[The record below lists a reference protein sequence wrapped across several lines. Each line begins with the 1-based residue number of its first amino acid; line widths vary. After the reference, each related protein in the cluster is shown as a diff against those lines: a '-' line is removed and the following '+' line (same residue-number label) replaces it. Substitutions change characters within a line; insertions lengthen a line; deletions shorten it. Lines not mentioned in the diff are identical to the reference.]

1 MLQRRVL
8 LLALIPIAALFAL
21 FAWALVKSG
30 GQPAGIGIN
39 SVFGEVALKPSPA
52 RDFTLPLL
60 SGQTLALQ
68 DLRGQVVML
77 DFWSSWCPPCRE
89 EAPTLA
95 RVYERYKDRGVT
107 FLGVAIWD
115 SEDEVKRFIE
125 RNGLRYPN
133 GLDSKGRIAIE
144 YGVKGIPE
152 KFFVDRQGNL
162 VRKFIGPVT
171 EERLTAV
178 LDELLAR

>member
-1 MLQRRVL
+1 L

-21 FAWALVKSG
+21 FAWGLVKSG
-30 GQPAGIGIN
+30 GQPAGISIN
-39 SVFGEVALKPSPA
+39 SVFGEVPLKPAAA
-52 RDFTLPLL
+52 RDFALPLL
-60 SGQTLALQ
+60 SGQTLVLQ

-89 EAPTLA
+89 EAPVLA
-95 RVYERYKDRGVT
+95 RAHERYRDKGIA

-115 SEDEVKRFIE
+115 TEDEVRRFIE
-125 RNGLRYPN
+125 RNGVRYPN
-133 GLDSKGRIAIE
+133 GLDTRGAIAIE

-162 VRKFIGPVT
+162 VRKFVGPVT
-171 EERLTAV
+171 EERLNAV